1 MNCFA
6 YYKKVINL
14 VASNLTL
21 FLMLRVA
28 ILILGISA
36 KCWASFPQGTFQC
49 MASYLPQTSTKYY
62 TLKEHWNR
70 PVTKFYS
77 DNYGYAVN
85 FYQPMIDY
93 LDDKSVNKELPHLPY
108 VNERGLEKYRPSNAI
123 KHYTTQDLD
132 NFALEA
138 EFKAKENLKY
148 QIQDFKPVRRGEL
161 LVIQAEVNSSR
172 LRKHLKEAETSK
184 EVIEKNIRNRRKIR
198 EDMAERMR
206 IKSAFSISKKLFTE
220 AQKRILE
227 NSMSKEDIHDAER
240 VQYSSYKRA
249 LDQEDYNVNLN
260 GAETIERTLQPI
272 RREIK
277 ALDNKSVEL
286 NEYQRYLQRWACT
299 PFVPP

>member
-1 MNCFA
+1 
-6 YYKKVINL
+6 
-14 VASNLTL
+14 
-21 FLMLRVA
+21 
-28 ILILGISA
+28 
-36 KCWASFPQGTFQC
+36 
-49 MASYLPQTSTKYY
+49 
-62 TLKEHWNR
+62 
-70 PVTKFYS
+70 
-77 DNYGYAVN
+77 
-85 FYQPMIDY
+85 MIDY

-286 NEYQRYLQRWACT
+286 NEYQRYLQR
-299 PFVPP
+299 